1 MATAVFDESAI
12 DVGNIDFSDLEE
24 KYSVPEPQ
32 LPTDAYVVVDGAPVA
47 PEAKAP
53 VLKKVLAKLF
63 GQCGKIEDILL
74 PIEEGKTKGYLIIKF
89 SQANEALKAVKTL
102 HGKKLDVK
110 HRLYVNRLNDV
121 EKYVT
126 SGEISDDFKAPV
138 IPEFKN
144 VGYLNSWL
152 LDPHGRDQFLLN
164 SQKSDGI
171 YWFKK
176 NINKEEVIEP
186 RQNWTS
192 SYMRWSPKGQ
202 YLFSTFPNGV
212 QSWGGDQFVRI
223 NKFIHPAIEK
233 MDVSPNEKYLVTY
246 SPEPL
251 VDPNDL
257 KPEQRDSYPFKAE
270 DAGKRLVVWDIVTGW
285 PVKTFV
291 VPPPMENEWPLV
303 KWSYDES
310 YCARLGPD
318 AIAVYDTKN
327 NFELLDKKLV
337 KIDGVADF
345 EFAPAGIKTPMLR
358 KGDPLEVML
367 AYWVPESQN
376 QSAKVSVMTLPQRQV
391 LRTAPLVQV
400 ADCKLYWQ
408 KGGKYLCCRVN
419 RHTKSKKTL
428 FSNLEIFQVTE
439 KDIPIEKIELQ
450 EVVSEFSWE
459 PRGTKFGFIS
469 KRDRTDT
476 SNVQLGTS
484 TKHMLTFYALEE
496 VKVGVG
502 RSANVIRKWVKSAT
516 FDDKDINVVSWA
528 PTGRYA
534 VTACIGK
541 VQSTLE
547 FYDCEYENDKDKTKE
562 VRLLASED
570 FNGLSGIQWEDS
582 GRSVAAWS
590 SARVSPV
597 NNGFTVYD
605 FVGHVTR
612 TEAIDQF
619 YDFQWRPRP
628 ASLLSINDKKRVR
641 KQLAE
646 HSAKFEELDS
656 MESNAELR
664 EQILKRKKLLKEW
677 RDWEAAQ
684 AAKMA
689 KLGFV
694 ESEEKVEMTVIKE
707 VTEVVIEEKE
717 EEVSEK

>member
-1 MATAVFDESAI
+1 MTTEVFDESSI
-12 DVGNIDFSDLEE
+12 DLSHLDFGDLEE
-24 KYSVPEPQ
+24 KFQVEEPQ
-32 LPTDAYVVVDGAPVA
+32 LPTDSFVVVDGAPIA
-47 PEAKAP
+47 PESKAP

-63 GQCGKIEDILL
+63 GGCGKIVDMILPVED
-74 PIEEGKTKGYLIIKF
+74 GKTKGYLIIKY
-89 SQANEALKAVKTL
+89 SEPLEAFKAVKTL

-110 HRLYVNRLNDV
+110 HRLLVNRLNDI
-121 EKYVT
+121 EKFVL
-126 SGEISDDFKAPV
+126 SGEIGDEFKAPV

-152 LDPHGRDQFLLN
+152 LDPNGRDQFLLN

-192 SYMRWSPKGQ
+192 SFMKWSPKGQ

-223 NKFIHPAIEK
+223 NKFIHPNIEK
-233 MDVSPNEKYLVTY
+233 IDISPNEKFLITY

-251 VDPNDL
+251 ADPNDL
-257 KPEQRDSYPFKAE
+257 KPEIRESYPFKSE
-270 DAGKRLVVWDIVTGW
+270 DAGKKLVIWDIVTGW
-285 PVKTFV
+285 PVKTFA
-291 VPPPMENEWPLV
+291 VPQQMENEWPLV
-303 KWSYDES
+303 KWSFDEN

-327 NFELLDKKLV
+327 NFDLLDKKLV
-337 KIDGVADF
+337 KIEGVADF
-345 EFAPAGIKTPMLR
+345 EFAPSGIKTPLLK

-367 AYWVPESQN
+367 AYWIPESEN
-376 QSAKVSVMTLPQRQV
+376 QSAKVSVMTLPQKQV

-400 ADCKLYWQ
+400 VDCKLYWQ
-408 KGGKYLCCRVN
+408 KSGKYLCCRVN
-419 RHTKSKKTL
+419 RHTKSRKTV
-428 FSNLEIFQVTE
+428 FTNLEIFQVTE

-459 PRGTKFGFIS
+459 PKGNKFGFIS
-469 KRDRTDT
+469 KKDRTDT

-484 TKHMLTFYALEE
+484 TKHMLTFYSIEE
-496 VKVGVG
+496 VKVGIG
-502 RSANVIRKWVKSAT
+502 KNANVMRKWVKSAS
-516 FDDKDINVVSWA
+516 FDDKDINIISWS

-534 VTACIGK
+534 VSGCIGK

-547 FYDCEYENDKDKTKE
+547 FYDCEFENEKEKVKE
-562 VRLLASED
+562 VKLLSSEE
-570 FNGLSGIQWEDS
+570 FGGLSGLQWENS
-582 GRSVAAWS
+582 GRSIAAWS
-590 SARVSPV
+590 STRVSPV
-597 NNGFTVYD
+597 NNGYTIYD

-612 TEAIDQF
+612 TESIDQF

-628 ASLLSINDKKRVR
+628 DSLLSINDKKRVR
-641 KQLAE
+641 KQLTE
-646 HSAKFEELDS
+646 HSAKFEELDN

-664 EQILKRKKLLKEW
+664 ELILKRKKMLKEW
-677 RDWEAAQ
+677 SDWESSLIS
-684 AAKMA
+684 KMT

-694 ESEEKVEMTVIKE
+694 EKEEVIEMTVIQE
-707 VTEVVIEEKE
+707 VNEVVIEEKE
-717 EEVSEK
+717 EEVDE